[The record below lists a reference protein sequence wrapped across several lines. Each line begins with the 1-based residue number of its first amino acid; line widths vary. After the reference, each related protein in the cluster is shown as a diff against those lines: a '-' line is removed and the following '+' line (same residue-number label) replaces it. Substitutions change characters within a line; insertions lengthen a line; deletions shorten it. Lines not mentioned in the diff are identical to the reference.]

1 MPIHVLRDV
10 DVIAD
15 GYRLRGIMNSV
26 ALADSVDV
34 LEATVFADAARRR
47 VAGLRSA
54 NIDMEGFY
62 DATLDKEL
70 YDRLGVANVPITVA
84 PDGNAEGARAFF
96 FRAIAGEY
104 SHGGGIGEVNPFSLN
119 AQGSD
124 GSRLVRGTIMHNA
137 TRTTTAN
144 GTSRQLGA
152 IAAGQKMYAALH
164 VLAASGTTPTLN
176 VVVGSDDNSGFLS
189 GVNRITFAQ
198 ATAIGSQWL
207 TLDGPITDDY
217 WRVQWTIAGTSPSF
231 EFVVVLGIL

>member
-1 MPIHVLRDV
+1 MTIHVLRDV

-26 ALADSVDV
+26 ALADIAE
-34 LEATVFADAARRR
+34 LQEATVYADTARRR
-47 VAGLRSA
+47 IAGLRSA
-54 NIDMEGFY
+54 SIDMEGYF

-70 YDRLGVANVPITVA
+70 FDRIGVANVPITVA

-104 SHGGGIGEVNPFSLN
+104 SHGGGVGEVNPFSLN

-144 GTSRQLGA
+144 GTAQQIGA
-152 IAAGQKMYAALH
+152 IAAGQRMYAALH
-164 VLAASGTTPTLN
+164 VLAASASDTLD
-176 VVVGSDDNSGFLS
+176 VVIASDDNSGFTS
-189 GVNRITFAQ
+189 GANRITFSQ

-207 TLDGPITDDY
+207 TLAGPITDNW
-217 WRVQWTIAGTSPSF
+217 WRVQWTIGGVGPSF
-231 EFVVVLGIL
+231 EFIVVLGIL

>member
-1 MPIHVLRDV
+1 MTIHVLRDV

-26 ALADSVDV
+26 ALADSAE
-34 LEATVFADAARRR
+34 LQEATAFGDTARRR
-47 VAGLRSA
+47 VAGLKSA
-54 NIDMEGFY
+54 NIDMEGYF
-62 DATLDKEL
+62 DPTLDKEL
-70 YDRLGVANVPITVA
+70 YDRIGVANVPITVA

-104 SHGGGIGEVNPFSLN
+104 SHGGGIGDVNPFSLN
-119 AQGSD
+119 GQGSD

-164 VLAASGTTPTLN
+164 VLAASGTLDI
-176 VVVGSDDNSGFLS
+176 VIGSDDNSGFLS

-207 TLDGPITDDY
+207 TLSGPITDDW
-217 WRVQWTIAGTSPSF
+217 WRVQWTIGASSSF
-231 EFVVVLGIL
+231 EFLVVLGIL